1 MLIYTT
7 GRMGSGVYEMGRVG
21 RVGGGLQ
28 SRTCN
33 GLFFRDAR
41 EKSLGLSLKKME
53 VTEGTRTR
61 VRRFISEQ
69 TD

>member
-1 MLIYTT
+1 
-7 GRMGSGVYEMGRVG
+7 MGRVG